1 MPPLVETIEVLERE
15 SEELHS
21 FVLERPAAGAGE
33 TTYTVEIVGWVLG
46 RRQPAVAIEVVHDE
60 VVVRRIALEVER
72 PDVAAANP
80 DVPHALLSGFRLPI
94 SALNFPQGF
103 ELSVRVVLEDDSSH
117 EVAVLRGRRA
127 RLGSTFEP
135 QLQPLMIT
143 TTGRTGSTALVQ
155 LLGAHPQVLA
165 YRPFAYEPR
174 VAGYWLKVLTAL
186 SEPVSYIRQ
195 VFWPGPR
202 ETWWLGR
209 DAPVP
214 PPLADQVV
222 QDWMGGANVE
232 AIAGFCQSR
241 IEEFYEQVAGSL
253 ERERPVYFTERYPPR
268 SLVPPLVSEIY
279 PQARELVLVRDF
291 RDVVSSMLA
300 FNEKRGV
307 NGFGRDRARSDEEFI
322 LEGMGRSVAAL
333 ARCWEERSGSAHLVR
348 YEDMVLRP
356 EETAEAVLGYLGLDS
371 GRTTIE
377 AMLASLDARMGE
389 TEGHRTSAAPEASIG
404 RWRQDLS
411 PPLQEL
417 CARAFH
423 PALEAFGYS
432 IEGDRM
438 EERAGA

>member
-1 MPPLVETIEVLERE
+1 VPALVETIEVLERE
-15 SEELHS
+15 PGDLHS
-21 FVLERPAAGAGE
+21 FLLERPVAGAGE
-33 TTYTVEIVGWVLG
+33 ATYTVEIAGWALG
-46 RRQPAVAIEVVHDE
+46 RRQPAAAIEVVHDE

-94 SALNFPQGF
+94 SALNLPQTF
-103 ELSVRVVLEDDSSH
+103 ELSIRVVLGDDSSH
-117 EVAVLRGRRA
+117 EVARLRGRRA
-127 RLGSTFEP
+127 RLRSTFEP
-135 QLQPLMIT
+135 RLQPLMIT

-174 VAGYWLKVLTAL
+174 VTGYWLKVLTAL

-214 PPLADQVV
+214 PPLADQPV
-222 QDWMGGANVE
+222 QEWMGSANVE

-241 IEEFYEQVAGSL
+241 IEAFYEQIAGHI
-253 ERERPVYFTERYPPR
+253 ERERPMYFTERYPPR
-268 SLVPPLVSEIY
+268 SLVPALVSEIY

-307 NGFGRDRARSDEEFI
+307 KGFGRDRADSDEEFI
-322 LEGMGRSVAAL
+322 LRGMGRSVAAL
-333 ARCWEERSGSAHLVR
+333 VRCWEERSGSAHLVR

-356 EETAEAVLGYLGLDS
+356 EETSKAVLRYLGLES
-371 GRTTIE
+371 ARETIE
-377 AMLASLDARMGE
+377 AMVGSLDARMDE
-389 TEGHRTSAAPEASIG
+389 TAGHRTSPAPEASIG

-411 PPLQEL
+411 PALQEL
-417 CARAFH
+417 CVEAFH
-423 PALEAFGYS
+423 PALEALGYS
-432 IEGDRM
+432 TEGDRA
-438 EERAGA
+438 EGRTRA

>member
-1 MPPLVETIEVLERE
+1 MPALAETIEVLERE
-15 SEELHS
+15 PEELHS
-21 FVLERPAAGAGE
+21 FFLERPVAGAGE
-33 TTYTVEIVGWVLG
+33 ATYTVEIVGWALG
-46 RRQPAVAIEVVHDE
+46 RRQPAVAIEVVQEE

-80 DVPHALLSGFRLPI
+80 DVPNALMSGFRLPI
-94 SALNFPQGF
+94 SALNFPRAF
-103 ELSVRVVLEDDSSH
+103 ELSIRVVLEDESSH

-127 RLGSTFEP
+127 PLRSTFDP
-135 QLQPLMIT
+135 RLQPLMIT

-174 VAGYWLKVLTAL
+174 VTGYWLKVLTAL

-214 PPLADQVV
+214 PPLADQAV
-222 QDWMGGANVE
+222 QEWMGSANVE

-241 IEEFYEQVAGSL
+241 IEDFYEQVAGSL
-253 ERERPVYFTERYPPR
+253 EHERPTYFTERYPPR
-268 SLVPPLVSEIY
+268 SLVQPLVSEIY
-279 PQARELVLVRDF
+279 PKSRELVLVRDF

-300 FNEKRGV
+300 FNQKRGV
-307 NGFGRDRARSDEEFI
+307 KGFGRDRAGSDEEFI
-322 LEGMGRSVAAL
+322 LREMGRSAAAL
-333 ARCWEERSGSAHLVR
+333 VRSWEERSGSAHLVR

-356 EETAEAVLGYLGLDS
+356 EETAESVLRYLGLES
-371 GRTTIE
+371 SPETIE
-377 AMLASLDARMGE
+377 AMLGSLAARTGE
-389 TEGHRTSAAPEASIG
+389 TEAHRTSAAPEASIG

-411 PPLQEL
+411 PALQEV
-417 CARAFH
+417 CAQAFH
-423 PALEAFGYS
+423 PALEALGYS
-432 IEGDRM
+432 VEGDRA
-438 EERAGA
+438 EGRATA